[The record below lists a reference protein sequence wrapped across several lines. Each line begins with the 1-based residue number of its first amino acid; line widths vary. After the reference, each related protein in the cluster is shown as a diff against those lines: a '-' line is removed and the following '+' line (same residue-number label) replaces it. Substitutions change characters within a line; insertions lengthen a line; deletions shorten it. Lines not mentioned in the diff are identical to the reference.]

1 MRAKVLKYIF
11 AAIVAIATMGCS
23 NDWGGGLGYGPEEVV
38 NDADVTLTISGMAEQ
53 TRAIGDPGT
62 AKAGDKINSLTLLLV
77 RDNNTIERRVDVPSN
92 KTNEV
97 SSFNADKTEATVE
110 LKDVERG
117 AHKIYLIANSP
128 VDLSAYTVGKNV
140 ATLGLAEAKLATLSG
155 TAVPDYAEAAGM
167 PMTAVVDVMFKQGDN
182 NVSAEVER
190 VVGRFGLNFYNHV
203 VDTGYSVFVAN
214 AELSAFNASSGYL
227 FNHDYTVPA
236 GNTYRKFFDGASG
249 SQKVPTS
256 EKVVPFDSYLYE
268 TDGAATYNLSFAVGV
283 FKGLAA
289 GVTPTLSMA
298 AAPSTENHNSIVLG
312 HKYLLYNA
320 NRNRYLYMNGNNL
333 ALSQNVP
340 ATNYENYLWEFS
352 TTNAGK
358 IKNVG
363 TGRWISRN
371 NADLQTTNNEGNAE
385 TFTRGTSGSS
395 MYLLSTYT
403 TIETIKM
410 GRWDIDVT
418 YYYFFN
424 ANSTSVNLGKG
435 ENYNTQSTTSA
446 SSLWT
451 LREMKTTP
459 TWTPGATKSFVHS
472 APLTYINDLGSPV
485 PLKQIKR
492 NENLQVGVNI
502 FYNPQTGDF
511 NFDVVPWT
519 NVNGNVTFD

>member
-1 MRAKVLKYIF
+1 
-11 AAIVAIATMGCS
+11 MGCS

-38 NDADVTLTISGMAEQ
+38 NDADVRLTISGMAEQ
-53 TRAIGDPGT
+53 TRAIGAAGT
-62 AKAGDKINSLTLLLV
+62 AKAGDKMNSLTLLLV

-97 SSFNADKTEATVE
+97 SSFNAAKTEATVE

-128 VDLSAYTVGKNV
+128 MDLSAYTVGANV
-140 ATLGLAEAKLATLSG
+140 ATLGLAEAKLATLAG
-155 TAVPDYAEAAGM
+155 TAVPDYTEAAGM
-167 PMTAVVDVMFKQGDN
+167 PMTAVVDVMFKQGNN

-256 EKVVPFDSYLYE
+256 EKVTPMDTYLYE
-268 TDGAATYNLSFAVGV
+268 TDGAATYELSFAVGV
-283 FKGLAA
+283 FQGLAA
-289 GVTPTLSMA
+289 GVTPTATMG
-298 AAPSTENHNSIVLG
+298 AAPSTENHNEIVAG
-312 HKYLLYNA
+312 HPYLMYNVT
-320 NRNRYLYMNGNNL
+320 RNVYLYMDGDVL
-333 ALSQNVP
+333 RVSATVP
-340 ATNYENYLWEFS
+340 SESYNNYLWTFS
-352 TTNAGK
+352 TQNAGT
-358 IKNVG
+358 IQNVG
-363 TGRWISRN
+363 TGRWIRRN
-371 NADLQTTNNEGNAE
+371 NTTITTTNNSGQATSFTKGNVSS
-385 TFTRGTSGSS
+385 TDRTIYFRYGSS
-395 MYLLSTYT
+395 GT
-403 TIETIKM
+403 
-410 GRWDIDVT
+410 R
-418 YYYFFN
+418 YFI
-424 ANSTSVNLGKG
+424 SVN
-435 ENYNTQSTTSA
+435 NSNTVTFHTRSNNSPN
-446 SSLWT
+446 SSDAYWT
-451 LREMKTTP
+451 LREMTTQP
-459 TWTPGATKSFVHS
+459 QWNVSSSNVKASFYHS

-485 PLKQIKR
+485 PLTQIKR

-519 NVNGNVTFD
+519 NVNGDVTFD

>member
-1 MRAKVLKYIF
+1 MRAKVLKHIF

-38 NDADVTLTISGMAEQ
+38 NDADVRLTISGMAEQ
-53 TRAIGDPGT
+53 TRAIGAAGT
-62 AKAGDKINSLTLLLV
+62 AKAGDKMNSLTLLLV

-97 SSFNADKTEATVE
+97 SSFNAAKTEATVE

-128 VDLSAYTVGKNV
+128 MDLSAYTVGKNV
-140 ATLGLAEAKLATLSG
+140 STLGLAEAKLATLAG
-155 TAVPDYAEAAGM
+155 TAVPDYTEAAGM

-236 GNTYRKFFDGASG
+236 GNTYRKFFDDASG

-256 EKVVPFDSYLYE
+256 GKAVPFDSYLYE
-268 TDGAATYNLSFAVGV
+268 TNGAATYNLSFAVGV
-283 FKGLAA
+283 FKDLAA

-298 AAPSTENHNSIVLG
+298 AAPDPENHNSIILG

-333 ALSQNVP
+333 ALSQTVP
-340 ATNYENYLWEFS
+340 SENYNNYLWEFS

-371 NADLQTTNNEGNAE
+371 NANLQTTNNEGSAE

-395 MYLLSTYT
+395 MYLRSTYT
-403 TIETIKM
+403 TTNKKK
-410 GRWDIDVT
+410 T
-418 YYYFFN
+418 YYYFLN
-424 ANSTSVNLGKG
+424 TSSNTALSLLQGG
-435 ENYNTQSTTSA
+435 ENSQSTNTASA
-446 SSLWT
+446 LWV
-451 LREMKTTP
+451 LREMKTGMSWSPTP
-459 TWTPGATKSFVHS
+459 IKSYSHS
-472 APLTYINDLGSPV
+472 APLTFINDLGSPV
-485 PLKQIKR
+485 PLTQIKR

-502 FYNPQTGDF
+502 FYNPQLGDF
-511 NFDVVPWT
+511 SFDVVPWT
-519 NVNGNVTFD
+519 SVNGNVTFD